1 MKLFNR
7 KLGVAS
13 ASLLSMTLAL
23 AGCSSGNSSAGSG
36 SPGSASTQKLKIGA
50 VYLDTQGFYA
60 GVTAGVKK
68 AASESGRKVSFVET
82 NTQDDPGKESQF
94 IDTLISSQANAIVL
108 SAASAQGSVAA
119 MRTAFNAHMP
129 IICYNTCINMTDAKK
144 YVYAYVEGDSLTFGY
159 KTGLAAVAYFKKN
172 NITDAEIGIV
182 NCEFVEQCQLRR
194 AGFEKALK
202 ESNIKYKILANQQGT
217 DATKAVGIATN
228 MLTANPTINVL
239 YGESGGAAEGAVTAV
254 QEKGQ
259 AGKVVVF
266 GSDMTS
272 VLAKALQDHT
282 ILKATINVSGT
293 ATGLK
298 AFKAA
303 MDAADGIK
311 KPADLVIPVPIDVYT
326 TSAQGAE
333 WLKTHADGI
342 P

>member
-1 MKLFNR
+1 M
-7 KLGVAS
+7 VAS
-13 ASLLSMTLAL
+13 AALITLTLAL
-23 AGCSSGNSSAGSG
+23 AGCSSGSPSADSG
-36 SPGSASTQKLKIGA
+36 SSGSASNKALKIGA

-60 GVTAGVKK
+60 GVKHGMQEG
-68 AASESGRKVSFVET
+68 ASKSGKKVSFVET

-108 SAASAQGSVAA
+108 SAASADASVAA
-119 MRTAFNAHMP
+119 IRTAFNAHVP
-129 IICYNTCINMTDAKK
+129 VICYNTCINTTDAKK

-172 NITDAEIGIV
+172 NITDAKIGVV
-182 NCEFVEQCQLRR
+182 NCEFVEQCKLRR

-202 ESNIKYKILANQQGT
+202 ENGITYKILANQQGT
-217 DATKAVGIATN
+217 DATKAVGIATD

-239 YGESGGAAEGAVTAV
+239 YGESGGAAEGAVKAV
-254 QEKGQ
+254 QEKGLT
-259 AGKVVVF
+259 GSVVVF
-266 GSDMTS
+266 GSDITS

-293 ATGLK
+293 ATGLA

-303 MDAADGIK
+303 LAASEGTK